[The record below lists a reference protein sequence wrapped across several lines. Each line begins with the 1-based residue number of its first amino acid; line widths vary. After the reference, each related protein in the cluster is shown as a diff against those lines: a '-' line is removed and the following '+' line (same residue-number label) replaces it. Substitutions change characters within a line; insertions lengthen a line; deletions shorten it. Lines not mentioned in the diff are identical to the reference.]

1 MRKTLVTAGAALLF
15 AVPLLAQAPHSMAGM
30 GGGPGAAPTDM
41 PEAYKQVQ
49 MSALELQRHLLLAMA
64 DSMPERLYRQHATPI
79 QRDFAQQ
86 IEHAAGSVAEVL
98 GATIHA
104 HGPAPMDTA
113 QYLNS
118 RTGLKSFI
126 NAQYDWA
133 EGVLHNQSATER
145 SQMVSL
151 FGMKTL
157 PAWQVWDEIHQHTF
171 WTAGQIVANFR
182 NNGMAPPG
190 FGFF

>member
-1 MRKTLVTAGAALLF
+1 MSSRSIIIAAGAALL
-15 AVPLLAQAPHSMAGM
+15 L
-30 GGGPGAAPTDM
+30 AAPLAAQQAMSGMNMSGNSAGAM
-41 PEAYKQVQ
+41 PDSYKQVQ
-49 MSALELQRHLLLAMA
+49 LAALEMQRKTLLAMA

-86 IEHAAGSVAEVL
+86 IEHAAGSVGMVAA
-98 GATIHA
+98 GTFHIP
-104 HGPAPMDTA
+104 GPARMDTA

-118 RTGLKSFI
+118 RAGLKGFI

-133 EGVLHNQSATER
+133 TAALRNQSAADR
-145 SQMVSL
+145 SQTVNL

-157 PAWQVWDEIHQHTF
+157 PAWQVWDEIHEHTF